1 MRNIPE
7 NFKKIF
13 ESHKM
18 LLAAQVILLV
28 MSIALFIFSLLNL
41 GSTTTVVKT
50 SYGDIGRYQGGEW
63 SSMANSGGYHDDVW
77 TERFAYPI
85 LAIVFGILHNL
96 LAIKIF
102 EKKGSA
108 VAGYFVLFSV
118 SLVLATFVVLIRLLG
133 EG

>member
-1 MRNIPE
+1 MKNIPE

-13 ESHKM
+13 ESHKG
-18 LLAAQVILLV
+18 LLTVQIILLV
-28 MSIALFIFSLLNL
+28 ASIALFIFSLLNL
-41 GSTTTVVKT
+41 GSNTTVVKT

-63 SSMANSGGYHDDVW
+63 TSMANSGGYHDDAW

-85 LAIVFGILHNL
+85 LAVIFGILHNL
-96 LAIKIF
+96 IAIKIF

-108 VAGYFVLFSV
+108 VASYFVAFSIA
-118 SLVLATFVVLIRLLG
+118 LVLSTFIVFGRLLG

>member
-1 MRNIPE
+1 MKKIPE

-13 ESHKM
+13 ENHKM

-28 MSIALFIFSLLNL
+28 LSIALFIFSLLNL

-85 LAIVFGILHNL
+85 LAIVFGVLHNL
-96 LAIKIF
+96 IAIKIF

-108 VAGYFVLFSV
+108 MAGYFVLFSIA
-118 SLVLATFVVLIRLLG
+118 LVLATFVVLIRLLG

>member
-1 MRNIPE
+1 MKNILE

-18 LLAAQVILLV
+18 LLAAQTVLLLL
-28 MSIALFIFSLLNL
+28 SIALLIFSLFNL
-41 GSTTTVVKT
+41 GSNTTVVKT
-50 SYGDIGRYQGGEW
+50 SYADIGRYQGGEW

-77 TERFAYPI
+77 MERLAFPI
-85 LAIVFGILHNL
+85 LAIVFGVLHNL
-96 LAIKIF
+96 LAVKIF

-108 VAGYFVLFSV
+108 MAGYFVLFSV
-118 SLVLATFVVLIRLLG
+118 ALVMSTFVVLVRLLG

>member
-1 MRNIPE
+1 MKKIPE

-13 ESHKM
+13 ENHKM

-28 MSIALFIFSLLNL
+28 LSIALFIFSLLNL

-85 LAIVFGILHNL
+85 LAIVFGVLHNL
-96 LAIKIF
+96 IAIKIF

-108 VAGYFVLFSV
+108 MAGYFVLFSIA
-118 SLVLATFVVLIRLLG
+118 LVLVTFVVLIRLLG

>member
-1 MRNIPE
+1 MKNIPE

-28 MSIALFIFSLLNL
+28 LSIALFIFSLLNL

-85 LAIVFGILHNL
+85 LAIVFGVLHNL
-96 LAIKIF
+96 IAIKIF

-108 VAGYFVLFSV
+108 MAGYFVLLLIQLLAPPFPDV
-118 SLVLATFVVLIRLLG
+118 S
-133 EG
+133 ENH

>member
-1 MRNIPE
+1 MKKIPE

-28 MSIALFIFSLLNL
+28 LSIALFIFSLLNL

-85 LAIVFGILHNL
+85 LAIVFGVLHNL
-96 LAIKIF
+96 IAIKIF

-108 VAGYFVLFSV
+108 MAGYFVLFSV

>member
-18 LLAAQVILLV
+18 LLTAQVILLV
-28 MSIALFIFSLLNL
+28 ISIALFIFSLLNL
-41 GSTTTVVKT
+41 GSNTTVVKT

-77 TERFAYPI
+77 TERFAFPI

-108 VAGYFVLFSV
+108 MAGYFVLFSV
-118 SLVLATFVVLIRLLG
+118 SLVLSTFVVLIRLLG

>member
-96 LAIKIF
+96 LVIKIF

>member
-1 MRNIPE
+1 MKNIPE

-13 ESHKM
+13 ESHKG
-18 LLAAQVILLV
+18 LLTAQVLLLV
-28 MSIALFIFSLLNL
+28 VSIALFIFSLLNL
-41 GSTTTVVKT
+41 GSNVTVVKT

-63 SSMANSGGYHDDVW
+63 SSMANSGGYHDDAW

-96 LAIKIF
+96 IAIRLF
-102 EKKGSA
+102 EKKGSGI
-108 VAGYFVLFSV
+108 AGYFILFSIF
-118 SLVLATFVVLIRLLG
+118 LVLATFVVFIRLLG

>member
-1 MRNIPE
+1 MKKIPE

-13 ESHKM
+13 ENHKM

-28 MSIALFIFSLLNL
+28 LSIALFIFSLLNL

-85 LAIVFGILHNL
+85 LAIVFGVLHNL
-96 LAIKIF
+96 IAIKIF

-108 VAGYFVLFSV
+108 MAGYFVLFSV

>member
-1 MRNIPE
+1 MKNIPE

-18 LLAAQVILLV
+18 LLTAQVILLV
-28 MSIALFIFSLLNL
+28 ASIALFIFSMLNL

-77 TERFAYPI
+77 TERFAFPI
-85 LAIVFGILHNL
+85 LAIVFGLLHNL

-108 VAGYFVLFSV
+108 MAGYFVLFSV

>member
-1 MRNIPE
+1 MKNIPE

-18 LLAAQVILLV
+18 LLTAQVILLV
-28 MSIALFIFSLLNL
+28 ASIALFIFSMINL
-41 GSTTTVVKT
+41 GSNTTVVKT

-108 VAGYFVLFSV
+108 MAGYFVLFSV
-118 SLVLATFVVLIRLLG
+118 SLVLATFVVLIRLLE